1 MDTKEK
7 LMELIDDGIACPDGR
22 GPFDLDCQGC
32 KYEKVRDCQLAR
44 LADYLIA
51 HGVTVQKWIPVAE
64 RLPDNIANKVIV
76 CCKNGYVGFGH
87 YEKFRG
93 NEVWYNLEN
102 DRPFTD
108 WNLDDCE
115 TYEVT
120 HWMPLP
126 EPPKEG

>member
-1 MDTKEK
+1 MTRKEAIQMFEPYLGNDCYTLKFQTACSMAIAALREQDHFQEVTK
-7 LMELIDDGIACPDGR
+7 MVG
-22 GPFDLDCQGC
+22 
-32 KYEKVRDCQLAR
+32 
-44 LADYLIA
+44 
-51 HGVTVQKWIPVAE
+51 WISVND
-64 RLPDNIANKVIV
+64 RLPKNMANKVLV

-126 EPPKEG
+126 EPPEVEV